1 MPARQPQHTHTHQV
15 AALWWFFNS
24 RADWDKANTL
34 ASEVVE
40 EYGPNERLV
49 YIKGACTLEAGSVGE
64 SPPGHEAADDDHHS
78 QYPSPSKQAPP
89 SP

>member
-1 MPARQPQHTHTHQV
+1 M

-24 RADWDKANTL
+24 RADWDKTNTL

-49 YIKGACTLEAGSVGE
+49 YIKGACWLALVQRLMGMDRPSIQNAPIFSTQPKH
-64 SPPGHEAADDDHHS
+64 PPL
-78 QYPSPSKQAPP
+78 PLTQAPP

>member
-1 MPARQPQHTHTHQV
+1 MNGGWVGGWTDRRGHDNQLTKQV

-40 EYGPNERLV
+40 EYGSTSRLV
-49 YIKGACTLEAGSVGE
+49 YIKGALLFLLLAL
-64 SPPGHEAADDDHHS
+64 
-78 QYPSPSKQAPP
+78 
-89 SP
+89 